1 MRSLGVASKLGGLVV
16 LALAACVRDAETPPP
31 PSDPPYVPA
40 PETCAP
46 PSLAAPTRFV
56 ACSTGGGIFGAWT
69 VDPDG
74 LPAYDYGLDQNA
86 DERARWDN
94 TEDQDRRNH
103 WASFGNARITAMASN
118 DGSIEVT
125 TQDRGLTYLD
135 KVDEA
140 AGAFGGG
147 FSYLDDGAATWTTA
161 YKWRPPGARTT
172 RRFGMGYA
180 EATMEHREV
189 YVAHQTYAPRGD
201 APFVIDEVTI
211 ENRGS
216 SARALR
222 HYEYWDV
229 RRRPIEID
237 WLVSGKPFVLAPKN
251 AATRRDGRNAMFDE
265 RATWD
270 AEGRVLGLRRTHA
283 AGTTPEARQ
292 TPSDVDYY
300 PGDPFLATLSGEVSD
315 VYTDDARFFGEMP
328 TGDEPPL
335 ASDPAILDR
344 AARPR
349 AVTTRLP
356 GELAALDG
364 GPRSGLGQ
372 PRAFV
377 VRTDLA
383 LAPGEKRVLRFAYG
397 VTPMGEPWPTL
408 ATYTDLAV
416 DPRAEARADL
426 RDHLLYF
433 ASERD
438 PFLHRELAW
447 HASQIEASVGYR
459 EYWGHHVVP
468 QGSAYLYL
476 HGADGALRDTAL
488 FAMPLVYT
496 HPELAKEQLSLAM
509 GLAFAADSR
518 FSYAFQGHGRLD
530 DALGLHAR
538 PSDLDLFFLLAMNEY
553 LGATGDV
560 AFLDERISY
569 FPRSAENEATV
580 FEHLRRSVLHLLD
593 GVGFGEHGL
602 LHIGTGDWSDGIVV
616 GSPNRELAM
625 AKGESVPNSQ
635 MALAVLPAAAALV
648 EARDPTLAKR
658 IRDLLPGLAAAVDAT
673 WTGAFHGRAYFGDGI
688 LRGTEAI
695 DLEAQVWPLVGA
707 PSSALATERAPL
719 LASTIARE
727 LDEPSPVGAPLGK
740 GGQIWPAIGQLL
752 TWGYTRVDDERAW
765 THLAKS
771 SLASRARANPEIW
784 FHVWSG
790 PDGSNAGD
798 GRSWASPVTPM
809 TDFPTMNNNV
819 HAMALLAA
827 LRVAGIEARPS
838 GLAIFP
844 HAPQGKLALRSALVD
859 LDVDREQGRLRV
871 VWRVAPGVPRTMTL
885 TAPRGTSLAA
895 VRVDGA
901 PRPVAGGATTV
912 QLPIV
917 AAAGGVTI
925 EADLAR

>member
-1 MRSLGVASKLGGLVV
+1 MRSLGHAPLLGGLAV
-16 LALAACVRDAETPPP
+16 LVLAACVSDAEPAAAEPPP
-31 PSDPPYVPA
+31 DPPYVPA
-40 PETCAP
+40 PETCAA
-46 PSLAAPTRFV
+46 PSLEAPARFV

-69 VDPDG
+69 VDPAG

-94 TEDQDRRNH
+94 TEEQDRRNH
-103 WASFGNARITAMASN
+103 WASFGNARVTAMASN
-118 DGSIEVT
+118 DGMIEVT

-140 AGAFGGG
+140 TGAFGGG
-147 FSYLDDGAATWTTA
+147 FSYLDDGDATWTTA
-161 YKWRPPGARTT
+161 YKWRPRGARTT

-180 EATMEHREV
+180 EATMDHRELH
-189 YVAHQTYAPRGD
+189 VAHHTYAPAGD
-201 APFVIDEVTI
+201 AAFIIDEVTI
-211 ENRGS
+211 ENRGAS
-216 SARALR
+216 TRALR

-237 WLVSGKPFVLAPKN
+237 WLVSGKPFALAPTN
-251 AATRRDGRNAMFDE
+251 AVTRRDGRNGMFDE
-265 RATWD
+265 HVTWD
-270 AEGRVLGLRRTHA
+270 AQRRILGLRRAHA
-283 AGTTPEARQ
+283 PGTVPAAR
-292 TPSDVDYY
+292 TAPSDVDYY
-300 PGDPFLATLSGEVSD
+300 PGDPFLATLSGDVSD

-328 TGDEPPL
+328 
-335 ASDPAILDR
+335 PADM
-344 AARPR
+344 ARPR
-349 AVTTRLP
+349 TVTSRLP
-356 GELAALDG
+356 GELATPDAVA
-364 GPRSGLGQ
+364 RNGLGQ
-372 PRAFV
+372 PRSFV

-397 VTPMGEPWPTL
+397 YTPLGEAWPAL
-408 ATYTDLAV
+408 EAYTNPAV
-416 DPRAEARADL
+416 DPQAEARADL
-426 RDHLLYF
+426 REHLLYF

-459 EYWGHHVVP
+459 EYWGRHVVP

-496 HPELAKEQLSLAM
+496 HPALAKEQLSLAM
-509 GLAFAADSR
+509 GMAFATDSR

-560 AFLDERISY
+560 AFLDEKISY
-569 FPRSAENEATV
+569 FPRAAENEATV
-580 FEHLRRSVLHLLD
+580 FEHIRRSVLHLLES
-593 GVGFGEHGL
+593 VGFGEHGL
-602 LHIGTGDWSDGIVV
+602 LRIGTGDWSDGIVV

-648 EARDPTLAKR
+648 EARDAALAKR

-673 WTGAFHGRAYFGDGI
+673 WNGSFYGRAYFGDGV
-688 LRGTEAI
+688 LRGTGGI
-695 DLEAQVWPLVGA
+695 DLEAQIWPLVGA
-707 PSSALATERAPL
+707 PLTVLATERAPL
-719 LASTIARE
+719 LARTIAKE
-727 LDEPSPVGAPLGK
+727 LDSPVGAPLGK

-752 TWGYTRVDDERAW
+752 TWGYARVDDELAW

-771 SLASRARANPEIW
+771 SLASRARANPDVW

-790 PDGSNAGD
+790 PDGSNVGD
-798 GRSWASPVTPM
+798 GRTWASPVTPM

-844 HAPQGKLALRSALVD
+844 HAPQGRLALRSALVD
-859 LDVDREQGRLRV
+859 LDLDREQRHLRV
-871 VWRVAPGVPRTMTL
+871 VWRVAPGVPRTLTL
-885 TAPRGTSLAA
+885 TAPRGTGLGA

-901 PRPVAGGATTV
+901 ARVVAVGATTID
-912 QLPIV
+912 LPVV
-917 AAAGGVTI
+917 AAAGGVTL